1 MLLGHYRSAITFRT
15 FILSAIRGEFK
26 NRFIRSK
33 VGALW
38 HFLNPLAMAATYAF
52 VLSRVLG
59 ARLGDDTNV
68 PGAYAIYLIAGIL
81 AWNFFAE
88 MLQRCLTIFIEYGS
102 TMKKIAFPRVALPL
116 IVLGGALLGHALLF
130 LAALL
135 VLTGIGHF
143 PSIEWLFLPL
153 GSSVI
158 IIFAMGLGI
167 LLGTFNVFARD
178 IGQVMAIVVTFWF
191 WMTPIVYPKDM
202 LHGAALR
209 VVDANPMTPII
220 EFFQDIMLYKQMPD
234 FLSLAYPAAIGVCLL
249 IVSLLVFRR
258 ASGELVDAL

>member
-26 NRFIRSK
+26 NRFTRSK

-52 VLSRVLG
+52 VLSRILG
-59 ARLGDDTNV
+59 ARLGDQVDI
-68 PGAYAIYLIAGIL
+68 PGAYAIYLIAGIF
-81 AWNFFAE
+81 AWSFFSE
-88 MLQRCLTIFIEYGS
+88 MLQRCLTIFIEYGP

-116 IVLGGALLGHALLF
+116 IVLGGALLGHGLLF

-135 VLTGIGHF
+135 VIGGLGHF

-153 GSSVI
+153 GSFVI
-158 IIFAMGLGI
+158 VIFAMGLGI

-178 IGQVMAIVVTFWF
+178 IGQVMGIVVTFWF
-191 WMTPIVYPKDM
+191 WMTPIVYAKDM
-202 LHGAALR
+202 LHGAALQ
-209 VVDANPMTPII
+209 VVEMNPMTPVI
-220 EFFQDIMLYKQMPD
+220 EFFQDIMLYQQMPD
-234 FLSLAYPAAIGVCLL
+234 FLPLIYPASVGVFLL
-249 IVSLLVFRR
+249 TVSLLVFRR